1 MLSIYK
7 TSTDGR
13 IELVPDIGHNTWLH
27 LVTPTDTE
35 LNKISET
42 LNVPLDILMEPL
54 DASEQPYILR
64 RGDIVLI
71 VIHVPI
77 PQAEGDAL
85 VDRPPYRMLPLGILH
100 LRDHLITIVRED
112 HPLFHAFFSGR
123 ISSFATHMKTRI
135 TLKIISATSQAY
147 LTTVSRLE
155 RMIAQT
161 EEELARTYRNPE
173 LYKLMNIN
181 ETLLYMRMSLKQ
193 MIFVLRK
200 IMNGGTIKLYDD
212 DVEVLEDAMIE
223 LEQAHD
229 AASVHQSTLNSVM
242 DAYGNVIQIN
252 VNGILKLLTALT
264 VIVAVPTLIASMFSM
279 NVPLYIEDHPHG
291 FELIMAVIMAVTG
304 VFTYVFY
311 RLRYF

>member
-1 MLSIYK
+1 M
-7 TSTDGR
+7 
-13 IELVPDIGHNTWLH
+13 ELVPEIMHNTWLH
-27 LVTPTDTE
+27 VVTPTDAE
-35 LNKISET
+35 LQKISET
-42 LNVPLDILMEPL
+42 LHVPLDILMEPL
-54 DASEQPYILR
+54 DAAEQPYILR

-77 PQAEGDAL
+77 PQAEGGEL

-161 EEELARTYRNPE
+161 EAELARTYRNPE

-181 ETLLYMRMSLKQ
+181 ETLLYMRTSLKQ

-200 IMNGGTIKLYDD
+200 IMNGGIIKLYDE
-212 DVEVLEDAMIE
+212 DVDVLEDAMIE

-229 AASVHQSTLNSVM
+229 AASVHQSTLTSVM

-291 FELIMAVIMAVTG
+291 FEVLMGVILVVTG
-304 VFTYVFY
+304 LFTYVFY